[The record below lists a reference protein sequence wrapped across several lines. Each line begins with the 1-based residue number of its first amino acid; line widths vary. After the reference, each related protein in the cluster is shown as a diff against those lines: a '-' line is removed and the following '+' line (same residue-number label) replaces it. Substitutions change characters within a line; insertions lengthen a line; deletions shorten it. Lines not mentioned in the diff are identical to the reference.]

1 MLDIGCS
8 AKRVKTSMMK
18 LPKFMAHRSIATLV
32 FAMDLKNAQLL
43 VKLAEDSMGL
53 LRNHIPN
60 VDLVSYANE
69 RKEIV
74 LN

>member
-8 AKRVKTSMMK
+8 AKRMKKSMMK
-18 LPKFMAHRSIATLV
+18 LPTLMAHKSIVTLV
-32 FAMDLKNAQLL
+32 SAMDLKTGHLL

-53 LRNHIPN
+53 LRHHIQN
-60 VDLVSYANE
+60 VDLVLYANE
-69 RKEIV
+69 KKEIV